1 MEVLA
6 DLINV
11 MYFYVDQEQKRYI
24 FDIHSKMASNDLQL
38 NRFC

>member
-11 MYFYVDQEQKRYI
+11 MYYYVDQDQIRYI
-24 FDIHSKMASNDLQL
+24 FDIHSKMASSD
-38 NRFC
+38 